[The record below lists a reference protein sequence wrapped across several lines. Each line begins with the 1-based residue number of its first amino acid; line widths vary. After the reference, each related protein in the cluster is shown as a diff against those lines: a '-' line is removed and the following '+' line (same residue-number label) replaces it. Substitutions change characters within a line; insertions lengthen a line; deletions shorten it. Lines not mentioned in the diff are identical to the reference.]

1 MIHNLKI
8 KKMYANAICTGAKTF
23 EVRREDDKHFEKG
36 DIIIFNVTDWDEYY
50 KHGFWE
56 ASHEIERRAY
66 FVTYVLR
73 HEDFPEGV
81 PEGYCILAISRLS
94 DDLERYFTREAKK

>member
-8 KKMYANAICTGAKTF
+8 KKAYADAICAGVKTF
-23 EVRREDDKHFEKG
+23 EVRREDDKHFEEG
-36 DIIIFNVTDWDEYY
+36 DIITFKVTDWDEYY

-56 ASHEIERRAY
+56 ASHGIERRAY
-66 FVTYVLR
+66 FVPYVLR

-81 PEGYCILAISRLS
+81 PEGYCVFTISPLPDELA
-94 DDLERYFTREAKK
+94 RYYTREAKK